1 VLYLLVLRDL
11 LVYHAIATSLPF
23 RGVSHM
29 QLNSNRVQA
38 IRCGLS
44 VIVLLITFHQSA
56 SGEDQPAVSTIFAIV
71 EKRIETKSASLEQE
85 LALRTISDVVV
96 GETVVI
102 PSGSRVVGHIVE
114 LATKGKG
121 SEQSILAIVI
131 DKAILESGREIT
143 LQGIIA
149 AVAARPDGSLSSD
162 PTYGMMHSNEP
173 KMVGTGPSAAA
184 ARPGEL
190 APSSK
195 VESTATLGAARI
207 NGEMRKGLL
216 LNAESQ
222 GAIGFPGLSLSWRLT
237 TPPAVTVFSSNRK
250 EIKLDAG
257 TQVLLRIARP
267 EVKQI
272 H

>member
-1 VLYLLVLRDL
+1 
-11 LVYHAIATSLPF
+11 
-23 RGVSHM
+23 M
-29 QLNSNRVQA
+29 QLNSNRVLQA
-38 IRCGLS
+38 VRCALS
-44 VIVLLITFHQSA
+44 VIVLLITPHQSA
-56 SGEDQPAVSTIFAIV
+56 SGSNQPAVSTIFAIV
-71 EKRIETKSASLEQE
+71 EKRIETRSASLDQE
-85 LALRTISDVVV
+85 LTLRTISDVVV
-96 GETVVI
+96 DGVVVI

-131 DKAILESGREIT
+131 DKAMLDSGREIT

-149 AVAARPDGSLSSD
+149 AVAAPPEGSLSSD

-173 KMVGTGPSAAA
+173 KMVGTGPGA

-190 APSSK
+190 SPSSK
-195 VESTATLGAARI
+195 AESTASISAAHI
-207 NGEMRKGLL
+207 NGEMRKDLL

-222 GAIGFPGLSLSWRLT
+222 GAIGFSGLSLSWRLT
-237 TPPAVTVFSSNRK
+237 APPAVTVFSSNRK

-267 EVKQI
+267 
-272 H
+272 

>member
-1 VLYLLVLRDL
+1 
-11 LVYHAIATSLPF
+11 
-23 RGVSHM
+23 M
-29 QLNSNRVQA
+29 QLKA
-38 IRCGLS
+38 ITCGLS
-44 VIVLLITFHQSA
+44 VIMLLITSHQSA
-56 SGEDQPAVSTIFAIV
+56 SGINQPAVSTIFAIV
-71 EKRIETKSASLEQE
+71 EKRIETKTATLNQE
-85 LALRTISDVVV
+85 LTLRTINDVVV
-96 GETVVI
+96 NGIVVI
-102 PSGSRVVGHIVE
+102 PSGSRVVAHIVE

-131 DKAILESGREIT
+131 DKAILESEREIT

-149 AVAARPDGSLSSD
+149 AVAAPPDSSLSSD

-190 APSSK
+190 SPSGK

-222 GAIGFPGLSLSWRLT
+222 GAIGFSGLTLTWRLT
-237 TPPAVTVFSSNRK
+237 APPAVTVFSSDRK
-250 EIKLDAG
+250 EIKLDRG

-267 EVKQI
+267 ELKENPRE
-272 H
+272 

>member
-1 VLYLLVLRDL
+1 M
-11 LVYHAIATSLPF
+11 IA
-23 RGVSHM
+23 M
-29 QLNSNRVQA
+29 QLNSNRVLQA
-38 IRCGLS
+38 ITCGF
-44 VIVLLITFHQSA
+44 IVPLITFHQFASA
-56 SGEDQPAVSTIFAIV
+56 SNEQAVSTIFAIV
-71 EKRIETKSASLEQE
+71 VKRIDTKTASLDQE
-85 LALRTISDVVV
+85 ITLRTISDVVV
-96 GETVVI
+96 DGVAVI

-131 DKAILESGREIT
+131 DKAVLESGKEIK

-149 AVAARPDGSLSSD
+149 AVAAPPDSSLSSD

-190 APSSK
+190 SPSGK

-207 NGEMRKGLL
+207 NGEMRKGWL
-216 LNAESQ
+216 LNTESQ
-222 GAIGFPGLSLSWRLT
+222 GAIGFSGLSLSWRLT

-250 EIKLDAG
+250 EFKLEGG

-267 EVKQI
+267 EVKENPRE
-272 H
+272 

>member
-1 VLYLLVLRDL
+1 
-11 LVYHAIATSLPF
+11 
-23 RGVSHM
+23 M
-29 QLNSNRVQA
+29 QLNSNRALRA
-38 IRCGLS
+38 ITSGLS
-44 VIVLLITFHQSA
+44 VLVLVITSYQPASA
-56 SGEDQPAVSTIFAIV
+56 SNQPPVSTIFAIV
-71 EKRIETKSASLEQE
+71 VKRIDTKSANLDQE
-85 LALRTISDVVV
+85 LTLRTISDVVV
-96 GETVVI
+96 DGTVVI

-131 DKAILESGREIT
+131 DKALLESGKEIT

-149 AVAARPDGSLSSD
+149 AVAAPPDSSLSSD

-190 APSSK
+190 SPSGK

-222 GAIGFPGLSLSWRLT
+222 GAIGFSGLSLSWRLT
-237 TPPAVTVFSSNRK
+237 APPAVTVFSSNRK

-267 EVKQI
+267 ELKENPR
-272 H
+272 

>member
-1 VLYLLVLRDL
+1 
-11 LVYHAIATSLPF
+11 
-23 RGVSHM
+23 M
-29 QLNSNRVQA
+29 QLNSNFLLA
-38 IRCGLS
+38 IRSGLS
-44 VIVLLITFHQSA
+44 IIVLLITSHQSA
-56 SGEDQPAVSTIFAIV
+56 SAVNQQAVSIVFAVV
-71 EKRIETKSASLEQE
+71 EKRLESKSASLNQE
-85 LALRTISDVVV
+85 LTLRTISDVVV
-96 GETVVI
+96 DGIVVI
-102 PSGSRVVGHIVE
+102 PSGSRVIGHVVE

-131 DKAILESGREIT
+131 DKAVLESGREIT

-149 AVAARPDGSLSSD
+149 AVAAPPDSSLSSD

-190 APSSK
+190 SPASK
-195 VESTATLGAARI
+195 VESTATVGAARI

-216 LNAESQ
+216 LNADSQ
-222 GAIGFPGLSLSWRLT
+222 GAIGFSGLSLSWRLSM
-237 TPPAVTVFSSNRK
+237 PPAVTVFSSNRK

-267 EVKQI
+267 ELKENPR
-272 H
+272 

>member
-1 VLYLLVLRDL
+1 
-11 LVYHAIATSLPF
+11 
-23 RGVSHM
+23 M
-29 QLNSNRVQA
+29 QLNSNRVLQA

-44 VIVLLITFHQSA
+44 VIVLFSA
-56 SGEDQPAVSTIFAIV
+56 SHHFAFGSNQPAVSTIFAV
-71 EKRIETKSASLEQE
+71 VVKRIEIKSASLDQE
-85 LALRTISDVVV
+85 LTLRTISDVVV
-96 GETVVI
+96 DGVVVI

-114 LATKGKG
+114 LATKGKE

-131 DKAILESGREIT
+131 DKAVLENGREIT
-143 LQGIIA
+143 LQGIIV
-149 AVAARPDGSLSSD
+149 AVAAPQDGSLPSD

-173 KMVGTGPSAAA
+173 KMTGTGPST

-190 APSSK
+190 GPSSK
-195 VESTATLGAARI
+195 VESTATLGTARI

-237 TPPAVTVFSSNRK
+237 APPAVTVFSSNRK
-250 EIKLDAG
+250 EIKLDTG

-267 EVKQI
+267 EIK

>member
-1 VLYLLVLRDL
+1 
-11 LVYHAIATSLPF
+11 
-23 RGVSHM
+23 M
-29 QLNSNRVQA
+29 QLNSNRVLQV
-38 IRCGLS
+38 IISGL
-44 VIVLLITFHQSA
+44 IVLLIASNQPASA
-56 SGEDQPAVSTIFAIV
+56 NNQPAVTTIFAIV
-71 EKRIETKSASLEQE
+71 VKRVDTRSASLNQE
-85 LALRTISDVVV
+85 LTLRTISDVVV
-96 GETVVI
+96 DGVVVI

-121 SEQSILAIVI
+121 SEQSIIAIVI
-131 DKAILESGREIT
+131 DKAILENGKEIT

-149 AVAARPDGSLSSD
+149 AVAAPPDSSLSSD

-190 APSSK
+190 SPSGK

-222 GAIGFPGLSLSWRLT
+222 GAIGFSELTLSWRLT
-237 TPPAVTVFSSNRK
+237 APPAVTVFSSNRK

-267 EVKQI
+267 ELKENPRD
-272 H
+272 